1 MCSKIAHFSFM
12 FFERF
17 ALEFAEIAEEQ
28 GAKETNNNVIMGFY
42 FVLCSAGGLSFLD
55 IDFFFHFFIFCNQS

>member
-28 GAKETNNNVIMGFY
+28 EQRDK
-42 FVLCSAGGLSFLD
+42 
-55 IDFFFHFFIFCNQS
+55 

>member
-42 FVLCSAGGLSFLD
+42 FVLCSAGRVVFLD
-55 IDFFFHFFIFCNQS
+55 IDFFFSFFHLL

>member
-1 MCSKIAHFSFM
+1 MPVPSYGTIQQASSLVNKISFDVCSKIAHFSFM

-28 GAKETNNNVIMGFY
+28 
-42 FVLCSAGGLSFLD
+42 
-55 IDFFFHFFIFCNQS
+55 